1 MTALAAPAAFAQA
14 WPDKPIRFLMSAPA
28 GSSIDV
34 LGRTIADKLKDRLGQ
49 PVVVENKPAAGG
61 TVATAEVAHSA
72 PDGYTMVLAFNGP
85 LSFAP
90 LLQKLPYDVA
100 KDLAPVIITSS
111 QPNVLA
117 INATLPVHS
126 VKELVAYAK
135 ANPGKLNYA
144 SVGNGSSSHL
154 NMELFKSVA
163 GFDAVHVPF
172 NGSPPAV
179 KATVQNET
187 QMMFAVMQP
196 LQAQIQAGQLRALAV
211 TTGKRFPLLP
221 DLPTIAESGY
231 PGFEALAWNG
241 VLVAANTPR
250 PIIARLNAEMNAV
263 LKEPGRAAEDARLRI
278 RPDRRDAGGVRR
290 ADQRRSDAMGAGD
303 QEGRPEGRLSM
314 SAVNRG
320 QRCISRQELATFAHA
335 DAAKYISDPDVQR
348 SGGSRKRGGTPMSDV
363 DKVVLAY
370 SGGLDTSVIL
380 KWLQD
385 TYGCEVVT
393 FTADIGQGEEVEP
406 ARAKALQLGIKK
418 KNIYIEDLREEFV
431 RDFVFP
437 MFRANAVYEGEY
449 LLGTS
454 IARPL
459 IAKRLVEIAR
469 KTGAD
474 AISHGATGKGNDQVR
489 FELGAYAL
497 APNIRIIA
505 PWREWD
511 LLSREKLLAYADQ
524 HGIPVD
530 FKKRREAG
538 GAPYSMDANLLHI
551 SYEGGIL
558 EDPDFEPEESMWRMT
573 VSPEKRAG
581 ESADGRA
588 RVSRWRRRRGGR
600 QDDVARE
607 RCWRR

>member
-1 MTALAAPAAFAQA
+1 MLKRLTIALAMTALAAPAAFAQA

-196 LQAQIQAGQLRALAV
+196 LQAQIQGGALRALAV

-241 VLVAANTPR
+241 VLMAANTPR

-263 LKEPGRAAEDARLRI
+263 LKEP
-278 RPDRRDAGGVRR
+278 
-290 ADQRRSDAMGAGD
+290 
-303 QEGRPEGRLSM
+303 
-314 SAVNRG
+314 
-320 QRCISRQELATFAHA
+320 
-335 DAAKYISDPDVQR
+335 DVQQKML
-348 SGGSRKRGGTPMSDV
+348 GFGFDLIGGTPEEFGA
-363 DKVVLAY
+363 LI
-370 SGGLDTSVIL
+370 SGEATRWAPV
-380 KWLQD
+380 
-385 TYGCEVVT
+385 
-393 FTADIGQGEEVEP
+393 
-406 ARAKALQLGIKK
+406 IKK
-418 KNIYIEDLREEFV
+418 VGLK
-431 RDFVFP
+431 
-437 MFRANAVYEGEY
+437 
-449 LLGTS
+449 
-454 IARPL
+454 
-459 IAKRLVEIAR
+459 
-469 KTGAD
+469 
-474 AISHGATGKGNDQVR
+474 
-489 FELGAYAL
+489 
-497 APNIRIIA
+497 
-505 PWREWD
+505 
-511 LLSREKLLAYADQ
+511 
-524 HGIPVD
+524 VD
-530 FKKRREAG
+530 
-538 GAPYSMDANLLHI
+538 
-551 SYEGGIL
+551 
-558 EDPDFEPEESMWRMT
+558 
-573 VSPEKRAG
+573 
-581 ESADGRA
+581 
-588 RVSRWRRRRGGR
+588 
-600 QDDVARE
+600 
-607 RCWRR
+607 